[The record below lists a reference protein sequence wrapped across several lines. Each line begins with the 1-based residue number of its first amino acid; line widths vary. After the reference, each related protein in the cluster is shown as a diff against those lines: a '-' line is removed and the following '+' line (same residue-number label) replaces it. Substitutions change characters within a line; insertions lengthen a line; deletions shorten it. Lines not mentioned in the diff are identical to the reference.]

1 MYLHKCFARLLMIW
15 LIWNQGREAIQSWL
29 QSGID
34 KYISTRECEGER
46 QDRPGYPTNLR
57 YNCMTYV
64 GTCETS
70 MIQVTVVNT
79 KQRQC
84 PTEMENVLY
93 ITTPRLFR
101 WYSGA
106 DSEMLN
112 VMLHL

>member
-93 ITTPRLFR
+93 I
-101 WYSGA
+101 
-106 DSEMLN
+106 
-112 VMLHL
+112 LHPGFFDDILEPILRCWM